1 MIVKDEEEVLEQC
14 LSSVANFVDEVVI
27 VDTGSSDGTKMIAG
41 KYGQVYELA
50 WEDDFAKARNFSFS
64 KATGDFILWLDADD
78 VLPPDEA
85 KKLPALREEIKRTG
99 ADTVMCPYRSGGL
112 VYFRERIIRNCPDAK
127 WRGHVHECIPIFG
140 KTLRSDLTV
149 THLPKRKN
157 YTMRNL
163 HIYEK
168 WAAEEPLSPRDL
180 FYYGRELFDH
190 KLYVQAEAV
199 LKKMLAGDGWYVNKI
214 EACKLIAG
222 CRMADGDASGALG
235 ALFESFGYGEPRS
248 AVLCDIGALF
258 KMQKRYRE
266 AVYWYEGALSSK
278 DHSAEG
284 DFDYPA
290 CRGIIPLLE
299 LVVCCYHAGERE
311 KALEYH
317 KKSEAV
323 APDHPSVIFNK
334 NFFGL

>member
-1 MIVKDEEEVLEQC
+1 MRLTLCMIVKDEEEVLERC
-14 LSSVANFVDEVVI
+14 LSSVAALVEEAVI
-27 VDTGSSDGTKMIAG
+27 VDTGSSDGTKKIAK
-41 KYGQVYELA
+41 KYGYVYDLA

-64 KATGDFILWLDADD
+64 KASGDYLLWLDADD

-85 KKLPALREEIKRTG
+85 KKFPSLLEEIEKTG
-99 ADTVMCPYRSGGL
+99 AYRSGRL
-112 VYFRERIIRNCPDAK
+112 EYLRERIVRNCPDAK
-127 WRGHVHECIPIFG
+127 WRGHVHECIPPFG
-140 KTLRSDLTV
+140 KILCSDLTV
-149 THLPKRKN
+149 THLPKQKK

-168 WAAEEPLSPRDL
+168 WATKKPLSPRDL
-180 FYYGRELFDH
+180 LYYGRELYDH

-199 LKKMLAGDGWYVNKI
+199 LKKMLSGEGWYVNKI
-214 EACKLIAG
+214 EACKLLAG
-222 CRMADGDASGALG
+222 CRLADGDASGAIR
-235 ALFESFGYGEPRS
+235 ALLESFGYGEPRS
-248 AVLCDIGALF
+248 AVLCDLGALF
-258 KMQKRYRE
+258 KMQKRYKE
-266 AVYWYEGALSSK
+266 AVYWYEAALSSK

-284 DFDYPA
+284 DFEYPD

-299 LVVCCYHAGERE
+299 LVVCYYHAGERE

-323 APDHPSVIFNK
+323 APDHPSVRFNK